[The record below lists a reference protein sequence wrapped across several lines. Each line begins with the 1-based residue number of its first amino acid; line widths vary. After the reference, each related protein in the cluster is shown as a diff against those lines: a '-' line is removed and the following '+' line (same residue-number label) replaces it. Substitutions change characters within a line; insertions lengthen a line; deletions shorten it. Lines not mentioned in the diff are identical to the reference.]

1 MSYLDKIDPKA
12 LPQHV
17 GIIMDGNGRWAA
29 KRHMPRAHGHRSAVK
44 AVRSSVEAAAEL
56 GLNVLTLFAFSTEN
70 WQRPKKEVS
79 ALMELFYEFLEK
91 ELHTMLEN
99 NVRFQLIG
107 DRDKLP
113 DFLQDRLSNALN
125 STSENT
131 GLLLNLALNY
141 GGRDE
146 ISRAVRK
153 ISASVKKG
161 ELQPENIDEALISAN
176 TYTAGL
182 PDPDLIIRTSG
193 ELRLSNFLIWQA
205 AYAEFY
211 FTEVLWPDFN
221 KEDLHKALLEYQNRK
236 RRMGRTTASAVIS
249 KSKQHVSRM
258 VSDKSKKTALLKH
271 QRKLFL

>member
-1 MSYLDKIDPKA
+1 MSYLDKIDQKA

-29 KRHMPRAHGHRSAVK
+29 ERHMPRIHGHRSAVN
-44 AVRSSVEAAAEL
+44 AVRESVEAAAEL

-113 DFLQDRLSNALN
+113 DFLQERLSNALN
-125 STSENT
+125 STSDNT

-146 ISRAVRK
+146 ISRAVRI
-153 ISASVKKG
+153 ISELVKKR

-211 FTEVLWPDFN
+211 FTDVLWPDF
-221 KEDLHKALLEYQNRK
+221 KREDLHKALIEYQNRK
-236 RRMGRTTASAVIS
+236 RRMGRSTASAVASIS
-249 KSKQHVSRM
+249 KKKVSSI
-258 VSDKSKKTALLKH
+258 VKDKSIKSRLT
-271 QRKLFL
+271 QTST

>member
-1 MSYLDKIDPKA
+1 MSYLDKIDPKT

-17 GIIMDGNGRWAA
+17 GIIMDGNGRWA
-29 KRHMPRAHGHRSAVK
+29 KERNMPRIHGHRSAVN
-44 AVRSSVEAAAEL
+44 AVRASVETAAEL

-70 WQRPKKEVS
+70 WQRPNKEVS

-107 DRDKLP
+107 DRVNLP
-113 DFLQDRLSNALN
+113 DFLQERLSKALN

-131 GLLLNLALNY
+131 GLRLNLAINY

-153 ISASVKKG
+153 ISESVKKG
-161 ELQPENIDEALISAN
+161 ELHPENIDEALISAN

-221 KEDLHKALLEYQNRK
+221 KEDLHKALLEYQNRN
-236 RRMGRTTASAVIS
+236 RRMGRTTASAIIS
-249 KSKQHVSRM
+249 KTKKHVSR
-258 VSDKSKKTALLKH
+258 VVQDKLKKNRLNEAST
-271 QRKLFL
+271 

>member
-1 MSYLDKIDPKA
+1 MSFLDKIDPKV
-12 LPQHV
+12 LPKHV

-29 KRHMPRAHGHRSAVK
+29 ERRMPRIHGHRNAVN
-44 AVRSSVEAAAEL
+44 AVRTSVEAAAEL

-113 DFLQDRLSNALN
+113 GFLQDRLQNALK
-125 STSENT
+125 STSKNT
-131 GLLLNLALNY
+131 GLILNLALNY

-146 ISRAVRK
+146 ITRAVRK
-153 ISASVKKG
+153 ISELVKKR
-161 ELQPENIDEALISAN
+161 ELKTKNIDEALISAN

-211 FTEVLWPDFN
+211 FTEVLWPDFK
-221 KEDLHKALLEYQNRK
+221 KEDLYKALIEFQHRK
-236 RRMGRTTASAVIS
+236 RRMGRTTVSSAIT
-249 KSKQHVSRM
+249 KSKKHFTRE
-258 VSDKSKKTALLKH
+258 VSDKSKKN
-271 QRKLFL
+271 KLTETST

>member
-1 MSYLDKIDPKA
+1 
-12 LPQHV
+12 
-17 GIIMDGNGRWAA
+17 
-29 KRHMPRAHGHRSAVK
+29 
-44 AVRSSVEAAAEL
+44 
-56 GLNVLTLFAFSTEN
+56 
-70 WQRPKKEVS
+70 
-79 ALMELFYEFLEK
+79 
-91 ELHTMLEN
+91 MLKN

-107 DRDKLP
+107 DREKLP
-113 DFLQDRLSNALN
+113 DFLQDRLGNALN

-153 ISASVKKG
+153 ISESVKKG

-236 RRMGRTTASAVIS
+236 RRMGRTTASAEIS
-249 KSKQHVSRM
+249 KSKQHISQM
-258 VSDKSKKTALLKH
+258 VSKKSNKSRLSEAST
-271 QRKLFL
+271 

>member
-1 MSYLDKIDPKA
+1 MNYLDKIDPKA

-29 KRHMPRAHGHRSAVK
+29 ERHMPRIHGHRSAVN
-44 AVRSSVEAAAEL
+44 AVRASVEAAAEM

-70 WQRPKKEVS
+70 WQRPNKEVS

-107 DRDKLP
+107 DRYKLP
-113 DFLQDRLSNALN
+113 DFLQERLSNALN
-125 STSENT
+125 STSKKT

-153 ISASVKKG
+153 ISESVKKG
-161 ELQPENIDEALISAN
+161 ELQPDNIDEALISAN

-193 ELRLSNFLIWQA
+193 EIRLSNFLIWQA

-221 KEDLHKALLEYQNRK
+221 EEDLHKALLEYQNRK
-236 RRMGRTTASAVIS
+236 RRMGRTTASTVIS
-249 KSKQHVSRM
+249 KSKKHVSRI
-258 VSDKSKKTALLKH
+258 VTDKSKKNRLTETST
-271 QRKLFL
+271 

>member
-1 MSYLDKIDPKA
+1 MSNLDKIDPKA

-29 KRHMPRAHGHRSAVK
+29 ERHMPRIHGHRSAVN
-44 AVRSSVEAAAEL
+44 AVRATVETAAEL

-70 WQRPKKEVS
+70 WQRPNKEVS

-91 ELHTMLEN
+91 ELPTMLEN

-125 STSENT
+125 STSENK

-146 ISRAVRK
+146 ISHAVRK
-153 ISASVKKG
+153 ISVSVKK
-161 ELQPENIDEALISAN
+161 ENYS
-176 TYTAGL
+176 
-182 PDPDLIIRTSG
+182 
-193 ELRLSNFLIWQA
+193 
-205 AYAEFY
+205 
-211 FTEVLWPDFN
+211 
-221 KEDLHKALLEYQNRK
+221 RK
-236 RRMGRTTASAVIS
+236 ILM
-249 KSKQHVSRM
+249 KP
-258 VSDKSKKTALLKH
+258 
-271 QRKLFL
+271 

>member
-1 MSYLDKIDPKA
+1 MSFLDKIDPKA
-12 LPQHV
+12 LPQHI
-17 GIIMDGNGRWAA
+17 GIIMDGNGRWALE
-29 KRHMPRAHGHRSAVK
+29 RRLPRIHGHRSAVN
-44 AVRSSVEAAAEL
+44 AVRASVEASAEL

-70 WQRPKKEVS
+70 WQRPEKEVS

-113 DFLQDRLSNALN
+113 SFLQDRLSNALN
-125 STSENT
+125 STSENS

-146 ISRAVRK
+146 ISRAMRK
-153 ISASVKKG
+153 LSELVKNG

-211 FTEVLWPDFN
+211 FTEVLWPDFD
-221 KEDLHKALLEYQNRK
+221 KEDLHKAILDYQHRK
-236 RRMGRTTASAVIS
+236 RRMGRTTASSVIS
-249 KSKQHVSRM
+249 KSKKHLSRL
-258 VSDKSKKTALLKH
+258 VSDKSKKSSLLKL
-271 QRKLFL
+271 QLE

>member
-1 MSYLDKIDPKA
+1 MSNLDKIDPKF

-29 KRHMPRAHGHRSAVK
+29 ERHMPRIHGHRSAVK
-44 AVRSSVEAAAEL
+44 AVRASVETAAEL

-70 WQRPKKEVS
+70 WQRPNKEVS

-131 GLLLNLALNY
+131 GLLLNLAINY

-153 ISASVKKG
+153 ISESVKKG
-161 ELQPENIDEALISAN
+161 ELQPDNIDEAGILWSDSDLKIQWPLQRPMVTLRDSQFPQMKQIQLS
-176 TYTAGL
+176 TL
-182 PDPDLIIRTSG
+182 PL
-193 ELRLSNFLIWQA
+193 
-205 AYAEFY
+205 
-211 FTEVLWPDFN
+211 
-221 KEDLHKALLEYQNRK
+221 YQ
-236 RRMGRTTASAVIS
+236 
-249 KSKQHVSRM
+249 
-258 VSDKSKKTALLKH
+258 
-271 QRKLFL
+271 QRHTILA

>member
-1 MSYLDKIDPKA
+1 MSYLDKIDPKT

-29 KRHMPRAHGHRSAVK
+29 KRHMPRINGHRSAVK
-44 AVRSSVEAAAEL
+44 AVHASVEAAAEL

-70 WQRPKKEVS
+70 WQRPNKEIS
-79 ALMELFYEFLEK
+79 ALMELFYEFLEN
-91 ELHTMLEN
+91 ELKTMHEN

-107 DRDKLP
+107 ERDKLP
-113 DFLQDRLSNALN
+113 DFLQDRLSKALN

-141 GGRDE
+141 GGRNE

-153 ISASVKKG
+153 ISESVKKG
-161 ELQPENIDEALISAN
+161 ELQPENIDEALISEN

-221 KEDLHKALLEYQNRK
+221 REDLHKALLEYQNRK
-236 RRMGRTTASAVIS
+236 RRMGRTTSSPLIS
-249 KSKQHVSRM
+249 KSKKHVSRM
-258 VSDKSKKTALLKH
+258 EQDKSKKNRLTEAST
-271 QRKLFL
+271 

>member
-1 MSYLDKIDPKA
+1 MSYLEKIDPKA
-12 LPQHV
+12 LPKHV
-17 GIIMDGNGRWAA
+17 GIIMDGNGRWALE
-29 KRHMPRAHGHRSAVK
+29 RHLPRIDGHRSAVN
-44 AVRSSVEAAAEL
+44 AVRASVEAAAEL

-70 WQRPKKEVS
+70 WHRPEKEVS

-91 ELHTMLEN
+91 ELNTMLKN
-99 NVRFQLIG
+99 NVRFRLIG
-107 DRDKLP
+107 DRKKLP
-113 DFLQDRLSNALN
+113 SFLQDRLSNALN
-125 STSENT
+125 STSNNS
-131 GLLLNLALNY
+131 GLLLNIALNY

-153 ISASVKKG
+153 LSELVKKG

-176 TYTAGL
+176 TYTADL

-221 KEDLHKALLEYQNRK
+221 KEDLYKALLDYQNRK
-236 RRMGRTTASAVIS
+236 RRMGRTTSSALIP
-249 KSKQHVSRM
+249 KPKKYFSRM
-258 VSDKSKKTALLKH
+258 VSDKSKKANLLKLQH
-271 QRKLFL
+271 E

>member
-1 MSYLDKIDPKA
+1 MSNLDKIDPKF

-29 KRHMPRAHGHRSAVK
+29 ERHMPRIHGHRSAVN
-44 AVRSSVEAAAEL
+44 AVRASVETSVETGIKCADFVCI
-56 GLNVLTLFAFSTEN
+56 LNRKLAKT
-70 WQRPKKEVS
+70 KKEVS

-107 DRDKLP
+107 ERDKLP

-153 ISASVKKG
+153 ISALVKKG

-193 ELRLSNFLIWQA
+193 ELRLSNFFDLAGSIRGIL
-205 AYAEFY
+205 FY
-211 FTEVLWPDFN
+211 
-221 KEDLHKALLEYQNRK
+221 
-236 RRMGRTTASAVIS
+236 
-249 KSKQHVSRM
+249 
-258 VSDKSKKTALLKH
+258 
-271 QRKLFL
+271 

>member
-1 MSYLDKIDPKA
+1 MSNLDKIDPKA

-29 KRHMPRAHGHRSAVK
+29 ERQMPRIHGHRSAVN
-44 AVRSSVEAAAEL
+44 AVRASVETAAEL

-70 WQRPKKEVS
+70 WQRPNKEVS

-107 DRDKLP
+107 DREKLP

-125 STSENT
+125 STSEKT

-153 ISASVKKG
+153 ISESVKKG
-161 ELQPENIDEALISAN
+161 ELKPENIDEALISAN

-221 KEDLHKALLEYQNRK
+221 REDLHKALLEYQNRK
-236 RRMGRTTASAVIS
+236 RRMGRTTSSPLIS
-249 KSKQHVSRM
+249 KSKKHVSRM
-258 VSDKSKKTALLKH
+258 EQDKSNKSILTEAST
-271 QRKLFL
+271 

>member
-1 MSYLDKIDPKA
+1 MT
-12 LPQHV
+12 
-17 GIIMDGNGRWAA
+17 GIN
-29 KRHMPRAHGHRSAVK
+29 
-44 AVRSSVEAAAEL
+44 
-56 GLNVLTLFAFSTEN
+56 
-70 WQRPKKEVS
+70 
-79 ALMELFYEFLEK
+79 
-91 ELHTMLEN
+91 
-99 NVRFQLIG
+99 
-107 DRDKLP
+107 LP

-125 STSENT
+125 STSENS

-153 ISASVKKG
+153 ISESVKKG
-161 ELQPENIDEALISAN
+161 ELQPENIDESLISAN

-236 RRMGRTTASAVIS
+236 RRMGRTTDSAVIS
-249 KSKQHVSRM
+249 KSKKNVSLM
-258 VSDKSKKTALLKH
+258 VPDKSKKSRLTEAST
-271 QRKLFL
+271 

>member
-1 MSYLDKIDPKA
+1 MSNLDKIDPKA

-29 KRHMPRAHGHRSAVK
+29 ERHMPRIHGHRSAVK
-44 AVRSSVEAAAEL
+44 AVRASVETAAEL

-113 DFLQDRLSNALN
+113 DFLQDRLSNALI

-131 GLLLNLALNY
+131 GLLLL
-141 GGRDE
+141 
-146 ISRAVRK
+146 
-153 ISASVKKG
+153 
-161 ELQPENIDEALISAN
+161 
-176 TYTAGL
+176 
-182 PDPDLIIRTSG
+182 
-193 ELRLSNFLIWQA
+193 
-205 AYAEFY
+205 
-211 FTEVLWPDFN
+211 
-221 KEDLHKALLEYQNRK
+221 
-236 RRMGRTTASAVIS
+236 
-249 KSKQHVSRM
+249 
-258 VSDKSKKTALLKH
+258 
-271 QRKLFL
+271 

>member
-1 MSYLDKIDPKA
+1 MSNLDKIDPKA

-29 KRHMPRAHGHRSAVK
+29 ERHMPRIHGHRSAVK
-44 AVRSSVEAAAEL
+44 AVRASVETAAEL

-70 WQRPKKEVS
+70 WQRPNKEVS
-79 ALMELFYEFLEK
+79 SLMELFYEFLEK
-91 ELHTMLEN
+91 ELNTMHEN

-153 ISASVKKG
+153 ISESVKKG
-161 ELQPENIDEALISAN
+161 ELQPENINEALISAN
-176 TYTAGL
+176 TSTAG
-182 PDPDLIIRTSG
+182 
-193 ELRLSNFLIWQA
+193 
-205 AYAEFY
+205 
-211 FTEVLWPDFN
+211 
-221 KEDLHKALLEYQNRK
+221 
-236 RRMGRTTASAVIS
+236 
-249 KSKQHVSRM
+249 
-258 VSDKSKKTALLKH
+258 
-271 QRKLFL
+271 

>member
-1 MSYLDKIDPKA
+1 
-12 LPQHV
+12 
-17 GIIMDGNGRWAA
+17 
-29 KRHMPRAHGHRSAVK
+29 
-44 AVRSSVEAAAEL
+44 
-56 GLNVLTLFAFSTEN
+56 
-70 WQRPKKEVS
+70 
-79 ALMELFYEFLEK
+79 MELFYEFLEK

-113 DFLQDRLSNALN
+113 DFLHDRLSNALN

-146 ISRAVRK
+146 ILRAVRK
-153 ISASVKKG
+153 ISESIKKG

-236 RRMGRTTASAVIS
+236 RRMGRTTDSTVIS
-249 KSKQHVSRM
+249 KSKQHVARM

>member
-1 MSYLDKIDPKA
+1 MSYLDKIDLQA
-12 LPQHV
+12 LPMHV

-29 KRHMPRAHGHRSAVK
+29 KRHLPRAHGHRNAVK
-44 AVRSSVEAAAEL
+44 AVRASVEAAAKL
-56 GLNVLTLFAFSTEN
+56 GLNVLTLYAFSTEN

-91 ELHTMLEN
+91 ELHTMLDN

-113 DFLQDRLSNALN
+113 DFLQKRLSNALD
-125 STSENT
+125 STSANT

-146 ISRAVRK
+146 IARAVRK
-153 ISASVKKG
+153 ISTSVKKG
-161 ELQPENIDEALISAN
+161 DLQPEKIDEALISAN
-176 TYTAGL
+176 TYTAGQ

-205 AYAEFY
+205 AYAEYY
-211 FTEVLWPDFN
+211 FTEVLWPDFT
-221 KEDLHKALLEYQNRK
+221 KEELYKALFEFQSRK
-236 RRMGRTTASAVIS
+236 RRMGRTTTSAVIS
-249 KSKQHVSRM
+249 KTKQHVSHI
-258 VSDKSKKTALLKH
+258 VSDKSKKTA
-271 QRKLFL
+271 

>member
-1 MSYLDKIDPKA
+1 MSNLDKIDPKA

-29 KRHMPRAHGHRSAVK
+29 ERHMPRIHGHRSAVK
-44 AVRSSVEAAAEL
+44 AVRASVETAAEL

-153 ISASVKKG
+153 ISESVKKG

-258 VSDKSKKTALLKH
+258 LSDKSNKSRLTEAST
-271 QRKLFL
+271 